1 MSANHDATNND
12 NDEIDRENI
21 LPLLEQE
28 GDSQNSTASSNE
40 YQVATQTNDEM
51 NNESERIKF
60 SHDVHP
66 EERNRYLTDR
76 FKVTGESTKKN
87 GLCCLQGLKIQEEI
101 DKKRQVLPHL
111 LV

>member
-1 MSANHDATNND
+1 MIND
-12 NDEIDRENI
+12 NLLDEQTN
-21 LPLLEQE
+21 
-28 GDSQNSTASSNE
+28 SQNSDTSSND
-40 YQVATQTNDEM
+40 YQLGTETNDEV
-51 NNESERIKF
+51 NNDSERIKF

-76 FKVTGESTKKN
+76 FKVAGESTEKG
-87 GLCCLQGLKIQEEI
+87 GLSCLQGVKTQQDI